1 MSSHHLI
8 KAALEGDAEL
18 VAAVGGRI
26 RVDFARENDAYPFV
40 LTPAVIEKLGFVARI
55 VRQAGSVQWTV
66 PGPNGPIRINTPAG

>member
-26 RVDFARENDAYPFV
+26 RVDFAR
-40 LTPAVIEKLGFVARI
+40 
-55 VRQAGSVQWTV
+55 
-66 PGPNGPIRINTPAG
+66 